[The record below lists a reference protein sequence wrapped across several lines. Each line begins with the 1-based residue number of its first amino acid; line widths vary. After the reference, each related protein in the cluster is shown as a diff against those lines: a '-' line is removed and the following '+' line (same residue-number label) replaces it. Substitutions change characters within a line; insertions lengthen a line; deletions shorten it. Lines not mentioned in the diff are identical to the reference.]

1 MFCLQNNKGVFFTK
15 GATEDVLMHVARHL
29 ALAVNK
35 SDCCLIRVT
44 PSEMRQPQVWLPY
57 EPSVEHVLDEMP
69 SSLSFTALLMNRLH
83 MSHQA
88 PDSFFSLRSALKLTS
103 PNDPH
108 TEHMVFVGVFALFH

>member
-29 ALAVNK
+29 TPAVNK

-44 PSEMRQPQVWLPY
+44 PSVMRQPQVWLPY
-57 EPSVEHVLDEMP
+57 EPSVEHVLDEIP

-83 MSHQA
+83 MSYQA
-88 PDSFFSLRSALKLTS
+88 PGFSFFFFSSAL
-103 PNDPH
+103 P
-108 TEHMVFVGVFALFH
+108 

>member
-88 PDSFFSLRSALKLTS
+88 PDFFFFPSAL
-103 PNDPH
+103 P
-108 TEHMVFVGVFALFH
+108 